1 MKLYVDDMLVK
12 SAREVC
18 HLDDL
23 RETIDTLRLYN
34 IKLNP
39 SKCVFN
45 VASGKFLGFMVLQCG
60 VEANPNKVQAIMEMA
75 PPKSIKE
82 V

>member
-23 RETIDTLRLYN
+23 WETINTLRLYN

-45 VASGKFLGFMVLQCG
+45 VASGKFLGFMVLQCE
-60 VEANPNKVQAIMEMA
+60 VEANPDKVQAIMEMA

>member
-12 SAREVC
+12 SAQEVC

-45 VASGKFLGFMVLQCG
+45 VTSGKFLGFMVLQCG
-60 VEANPNKVQAIMEMA
+60 VEANPDKVRAIMEMA